1 MASLAIPLLAM
12 GENFFQEGT
21 TWHVRCTGTH
31 HPDPVYTDIEFR
43 AEGDTTINGSTAL
56 KISSTI
62 IGNGA
67 PATPSIYVKSEN
79 GRILFWDNNTRD
91 WYLMYDFNLKKGDGC
106 TIYSIPL
113 NDHIKSPEPTYV
125 KCTHTDLNQY
135 YDNIPQIALQE
146 YTDSSCSTYIGDGEW
161 LVGIGSTKGVIENNR
176 FEILDGGTSYLTHV
190 SSFDNIVCRYA
201 PSGVKTPD
209 QQTVQI
215 CINGKTLHIP
225 ECSDNRISVF
235 TPEGILLKDTDI
247 SCGGC
252 QISLPSSGIYIISNG
267 SYRIKI
273 KL

>member
-1 MASLAIPLLAM
+1 MIFILRNLAEL
-12 GENFFQEGT
+12 
-21 TWHVRCTGTH
+21 
-31 HPDPVYTDIEFR
+31 
-43 AEGDTTINGSTAL
+43 
-56 KISSTI
+56 I
-62 IGNGA
+62 IF
-67 PATPSIYVKSEN
+67 E
-79 GRILFWDNNTRD
+79 LFSQGGVNN
-91 WYLMYDFNLKKGDGC
+91 
-106 TIYSIPL
+106 
-113 NDHIKSPEPTYV
+113 
-125 KCTHTDLNQY
+125 
-135 YDNIPQIALQE
+135 
-146 YTDSSCSTYIGDGEW
+146 EW
-161 LVGIGSTKGVIENNR
+161 SR
-176 FEILDGGTSYLTHV
+176 
-190 SSFDNIVCRYA
+190 RYA